1 MGVRFFTKAEVKE
14 LKKVKGKLRKVV
26 LASGEVFEAET
37 VIVAAGYES
46 RYIARTVGVDVP
58 MTRYFE
64 EALVTEMQP
73 HMFDIMLGTADADF
87 YGHQAKHGS
96 FVFGS
101 ESGLE
106 EAIDMATSNLQTRA
120 LTLSAGCRAI
130 MGYIPLLKDAKIVR
144 TWGGWLDMCYDGVPV
159 IDKIEEVPGLIL
171 ACGFTGHGFGTAP
184 SVGLMLAQMALGEET
199 IVDISALRYN
209 RFVSTR

>member
-1 MGVRFFTKAEVKE
+1 
-14 LKKVKGKLRKVV
+14 
-26 LASGEVFEAET
+26 
-37 VIVAAGYES
+37 
-46 RYIARTVGVDVP
+46 

-87 YGHQAKHGS
+87 YGHQAQHGS

-106 EAIDMATSNLQTRA
+106 EATDRSLKELRPNS
-120 LTLSAGCRAI
+120 LTVSAGCRAI
-130 MGYIPLLKDAKIVR
+130 MGYIPLLADAKIVR
-144 TWGGWLDMCYDGVPV
+144 TWGGWLDDCYDGVPV
-159 IDKIEEVPGLIL
+159 ISKIDEVPGLIV

-184 SVGLMLAQMALGEET
+184 AVGLMLSQMVNGEET
-199 IVDISALRYN
+199 VVDISALKYD
-209 RFVSTR
+209 RFKSTR